1 MAEYR
6 TGQLRTVALVGH
18 GASGKTTLAEALLAR
33 AGMVGAAGSVER
45 GTSASDFDPL
55 EKAWKH
61 SLRSAILHVDTPDA
75 RIHLI
80 DTPGFPDFIG
90 QAIGALDAVETAA
103 IVVNAQSGLEMIT
116 TRMMDWAGKRKLC
129 RLVVINKIDAENVDL
144 PAILGQIQ
152 QAYGKECLP
161 INLPAGGGT
170 RIVDCFFNP
179 SGDADFSSVAEAH
192 QALVDQVIEVDEEL
206 MAKYLEQGEEI
217 APEQLHAPFE
227 KALREGHLVP
237 VCFVSA
243 RTGAGVAELLD
254 VLVKL
259 APNPA
264 EGNPPLFF
272 KGEPG
277 APEEAR
283 EEFRSEPDPDRHVLA
298 HVFKVV
304 VDPFVGKLG
313 IFRVHQGTVT
323 KDTQLF
329 IGDGRKPFKVG
340 HLFMLQG
347 AKNVEID
354 RAIPG
359 DIAAVAKVDEIEFD
373 CVLHDWHDEDHIHMR
388 PLEFPT
394 PMSGVAI
401 SPKKRGD
408 EQRISEVLHK
418 LTAEDPTLVVEQD
431 PHYNET
437 VLRALGDLH
446 LRSVLERMSSQYK
459 LEIDTRP
466 PRIPYRET
474 IGGQAEATYRH
485 KKQTGG
491 AGQFGEVALRVEPL
505 PRGGGFEFV
514 DATKGGVIP
523 HNLMPAV
530 KKGVEQV
537 LEQGAVAGFPLQDV
551 RVTVF
556 DGKHHPVDSKEI
568 AFVTAGRKAFL
579 EAIAKARPI
588 VLEPIVK
595 VEIVC
600 PEANTGDIT
609 GDLSSRRGQVT
620 GTNGLTGGSLAV
632 SGLAPLVELDGYAAR
647 LKSVTGGHGA
657 FTMEL
662 SHYEA
667 APPQL
672 QQQLAAE
679 FEKRRKHEED

>member
-1 MAEYR
+1 
-6 TGQLRTVALVGH
+6 
-18 GASGKTTLAEALLAR
+18 
-33 AGMVGAAGSVER
+33 
-45 GTSASDFDPL
+45 
-55 EKAWKH
+55 
-61 SLRSAILHVDTPDA
+61 
-75 RIHLI
+75 
-80 DTPGFPDFIG
+80 
-90 QAIGALDAVETAA
+90 
-103 IVVNAQSGLEMIT
+103 
-116 TRMMDWAGKRKLC
+116 
-129 RLVVINKIDAENVDL
+129 
-144 PAILGQIQ
+144 
-152 QAYGKECLP
+152 
-161 INLPAGGGT
+161 
-170 RIVDCFFNP
+170 
-179 SGDADFSSVAEAH
+179 
-192 QALVDQVIEVDEEL
+192 VIEVDEEL
-206 MAKYLEQGEEI
+206 MAKYLEQGDEI

-243 RTGAGVAELLD
+243 RTGAGIAELLD

-259 APNPA
+259 APNPTEA
-264 EGNPPLFF
+264 NPPLFF
-272 KGEPG
+272 KGEVG

-313 IFRVHQGTVT
+313 VFRVHQGTVT
-323 KDTQLF
+323 KDTQLL

-354 RAIPG
+354 RAVPG

-373 CVLHDWHDEDHIHMR
+373 CVLHDSHDEDQIHMR
-388 PLEFPT
+388 PLEFPR
-394 PMSGVAI
+394 PMHGVAI
-401 SPKKRGD
+401 APKKRGD

-418 LTAEDPTLVVEQD
+418 LVTEDPTLVVEQD

-437 VLRALGDLH
+437 VLRALGELH
-446 LRSVLERMSSQYK
+446 LRSVLERMASQYK
-459 LEIDTRP
+459 LEIETRP

-474 IGGQAEATYRH
+474 IGGSAEATYRH

-491 AGQFGEVALRVEPL
+491 AGQFGEVALRIEPL
-505 PRGGGFEFV
+505 PRGGGFDFV

-523 HNLMPAV
+523 HQFMPAV
-530 KKGVEQV
+530 RKGVEQV
-537 LEQGAVAGFPLQDV
+537 LEAGAVAGFPMQDV

-568 AFVTAGRKAFL
+568 AFVTAGRKAFI
-579 EAIAKARPI
+579 EAISKAKPI
-588 VLEPIVK
+588 LLEPIVK

-620 GTNGLTGGSLAV
+620 GTDGLTGGALAV

-679 FEKRRKHEED
+679 YDKRRKHEEE